1 MTKKPDS
8 SEKKQDSRFKP
19 GQSGNP
25 DGRPHG
31 SRNKATL
38 LLDKILLDDAADVA
52 EAVVKAAKEGDM
64 TAARMIL
71 DRACPVPKS
80 RRVKL
85 KLPNIEQAEDASVAL
100 RTVIATMARGD
111 ISLDEAST
119 ICSVIEAKRKAI
131 ETVDLANR
139 ITALETRLG
148 ER

>member
-119 ICSVIEAKRKAI
+119 ICSVIETKRKAI